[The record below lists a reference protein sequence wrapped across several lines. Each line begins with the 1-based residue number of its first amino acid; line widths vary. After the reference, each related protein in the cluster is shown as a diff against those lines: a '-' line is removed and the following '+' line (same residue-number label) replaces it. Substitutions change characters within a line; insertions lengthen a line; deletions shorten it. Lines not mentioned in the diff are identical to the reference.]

1 MIQSAGV
8 RNLVN
13 FVLFQAGWFL
23 CVVYPGS
30 LTALAALGLIIAHLI
45 LVSQRPA
52 RELQFIVLGTLV
64 GSLIDSLWFHLDI
77 MSSHT
82 GTALWAPLWLV
93 GLWGMFMTTLAHSLS
108 WTGTR
113 RWLPFVLA
121 PVAGPFAY
129 WSASRLGAVAL
140 PDLTLSLPALAV
152 GWMVSFPLMMYLL
165 RQRYFAG
172 LTRETAS

>member
-23 CVVYPGS
+23 CVVYPGT
-30 LTALAALGLIIAHLI
+30 LTAIAALVLVVLHLV

-52 RELQFIVLGTLV
+52 RELQFIVLGTVV
-64 GSLIDSLWFHLDI
+64 GSLIDSVWFYLGV
-77 MSSHT
+77 MSSQA

-93 GLWGMFMTTLAHSLS
+93 GVWAMFMTTLAHSLS

-113 RWLPFVLA
+113 AWLPFTLA
-121 PVAGPFAY
+121 PIAGPFAY
-129 WSASRLGAVAL
+129 WSASKLGAVSL
-140 PDLTLSLPALAV
+140 PDPTLSLPALAL
-152 GWMVSFPLMMYLL
+152 GWMISFPLMMYI
-165 RQRYFAG
+165 RRRYFPE
-172 LTRETAS
+172 LTTEAAP

>member
-1 MIQSAGV
+1 MIRSRGV

-23 CVVYPGS
+23 CVVYPGG
-30 LTALAALGLIIAHLI
+30 LTAIAALALVFLHLV

-52 RELQFIVLGTLV
+52 RELQFIVLGTVV

-77 MSSHT
+77 MSSST

-93 GLWGMFMTTLAHSLS
+93 GVWAMFMTTLAHSLA

-121 PVAGPFAY
+121 PIAGPFAY
-129 WSASRLGAVAL
+129 WSASKLGAVSL
-140 PDLTLSLPALAV
+140 PDLTLSLPALAL
-152 GWMVSFPLMMYLL
+152 GWLVSFPLMMHI
-165 RQRYFAG
+165 RQRYFPELAP
-172 LTRETAS
+172 ETAR